1 MVSTV
6 GDGSILRL
14 SGRRFLHSR
23 RIALLNQTVPP
34 RSSTH
39 FSRLLLHKLELIW
52 GNKLSL
58 KTQENLEEEEE
69 TVNPSF
75 LERERLRIQVSLFR
89 FALTLLSGSF

>member
-6 GDGSILRL
+6 GDGSIIRL
-14 SGRRFLHSR
+14 GGRRFLRSR

-39 FSRLLLHKLELIW
+39 FSRLLHKLELIG
-52 GNKLSL
+52 GNKVSL
-58 KTQENLEEEEE
+58 KTQQNLEREEEE
-69 TVNPSF
+69 TGNPSF
-75 LERERLRIQVSLFR
+75 LERERLGIRVSPFR